1 MRHKE
6 LKIRRSN
13 MKNKSANDHQENE
26 NHPSFEDFRRI
37 YDQLDEERQLKV
49 DEMIAEEYDKQ
60 MRNQ

>member
-1 MRHKE
+1 
-6 LKIRRSN
+6 